1 VARVRQKKV
10 DERIVE
16 PEEGGNHNTPVE
28 VLDAVASIRKA
39 VSDLVEQ
46 VNDLATKKDA
56 SGETQLF
63 IAKSLLDPDRE
74 HLSGMTRLYMRSVRT
89 FSLKDMSASVF
100 DPYVQSGMLGLCQV
114 RGDSYKLHMRSVGGD
129 LTNKTH
135 ELAMEQLRV
144 TENREPY
151 EETELGKGV

>member
-1 VARVRQKKV
+1 VKKPKK
-10 DERIVE
+10 EETIIE
-16 PEEGGNHNTPVE
+16 PGDGGNHNTPME

-63 IAKSLLDPDRE
+63 IARSMLNTERE
-74 HLSGMTRLYMRSVRT
+74 HLPEMTRLYLRSVRT
-89 FSLKDMSASVF
+89 CSLGDMSAGIL
-100 DPYVQSGMLGLCQV
+100 DPYVQAGIIGPCQI
-114 RGDSYKLHMRSVGGD
+114 RRDSYYRHMRSVGGD
-129 LTNKTH
+129 LLNKAS

-144 TENREPY
+144 TENHEPY
-151 EETELGKGV
+151 DETELGKGV